1 MLQGQ
6 HRRVCYHA
14 LEGDE
19 TKMSTRV
26 AALLFLVL
34 TLLVPVRPRA
44 DDSGKC
50 KERCEEQRKK
60 MARKLEEC
68 LRDVDPDPRDRAAK
82 MRLLC
87 RKRYTPP
94 RCDGLP
100 SCKELEQQKK
110 KEKGPEPGMRL
121 GPMVFSDKRRG
132 PPVERP
138 RYPAGGE
145 IFLRIDVEVTPKPR
159 AARIFLD
166 LSLRLLAKAKDAKSP
181 PREVVRWD
189 SYAQEQ
195 RPIAP
200 AERGLTQRFT
210 LHGGAKLPPNQAPG
224 RYELEARVREKGSEF
239 EGMVGGSFAVTRGR

>member
-1 MLQGQ
+1 
-6 HRRVCYHA
+6 
-14 LEGDE
+14 
-19 TKMSTRV
+19 MSKR
-26 AALLFLVL
+26 AALIALVL
-34 TLLVPVRPRA
+34 ALLVPVRAPWADEPR
-44 DDSGKC
+44 KPC

-100 SCKELEQQKK
+100 SCKEVEQQKK
-110 KEKGPEPGMRL
+110 KEGPEPGMRL
-121 GPMVFSDKRRG
+121 GPMVFSEKRRG

-138 RYPAGGE
+138 RYAAGGE
-145 IFLRIDVEVTPKPR
+145 ISLRIDVEVTPKPR

-166 LSLRLLAKAKDAKSP
+166 LSLRLLTRDAKGN

-210 LHGGAKLPPNQAPG
+210 LHGGAKLPPNQTPG

-239 EGMVGGSFAVTRGR
+239 EGVVRGTFTVTRGQ